1 MQNYF
6 RMFIPVDRD
15 NEVKGGIQKVLLN
28 GNNLDAHLNHQ
39 SLPLDIPYDV
49 SSNGDRFLL
58 IQNQGPVKTSLV
70 ISDNWLAKER
80 RMKETL

>member
-1 MQNYF
+1 
-6 RMFIPVDRD
+6 
-15 NEVKGGIQKVLLN
+15 
-28 GNNLDAHLNHQ
+28 
-39 SLPLDIPYDV
+39 LPMDIPYDV